1 MKRNVAVLESIR
13 ELNDMF
19 YEAGD
24 IIKDEYE
31 KTKEQ
36 FPLPGEKLSKGNKG
50 LEGAIHS
57 AIEGKFAQIFS
68 VAEPHSAGTLSIVR

>member
-24 IIKDEYE
+24 ISKDEHE

-36 FPLPGEKLSKGNKG
+36 FPLPGEKLSKGDNGLGGALHNKTRKKP
-50 LEGAIHS
+50 AT
-57 AIEGKFAQIFS
+57 S
-68 VAEPHSAGTLSIVR
+68 VVGMNA

>member
-24 IIKDEYE
+24 ISKDEHE

-36 FPLPGEKLSKGNKG
+36 FPLPGEKLSKGDNG
-50 LEGAIHS
+50 LGGALHS
-57 AIEGKFAQIFS
+57 AATKFAQIFP